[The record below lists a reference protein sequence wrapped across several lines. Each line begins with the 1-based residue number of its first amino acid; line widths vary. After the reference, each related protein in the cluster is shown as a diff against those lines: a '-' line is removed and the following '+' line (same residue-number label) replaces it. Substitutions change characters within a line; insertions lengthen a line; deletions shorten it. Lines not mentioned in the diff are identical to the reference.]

1 MKKKEKRK
9 KKKRTQTEAHF
20 RSFLALLLV
29 FTRDFCGKSFV
40 GAFVLVGTGLR
51 PDLH

>member
-1 MKKKEKRK
+1 MKKERK
-9 KKKRTQTEAHF
+9 KKNEHKKMKKEAHF

-40 GAFVLVGTGLR
+40 GAFLLVGLV
-51 PDLH
+51 

>member
-1 MKKKEKRK
+1 MKKKKKKEKKR
-9 KKKRTQTEAHF
+9 KKRTQTEAHF

-40 GAFVLVGTGLR
+40 GAFLFVGLV
-51 PDLH
+51 

>member
-1 MKKKEKRK
+1 MKKEKEK
-9 KKKRTQTEAHF
+9 KEHKKMKKEAHF

-40 GAFVLVGTGLR
+40 GAFLLVGLV
-51 PDLH
+51 